1 MCALRGQQIAFL
13 RFLLHNNNNS
23 NNNNNNIII
32 IIITINI
39 NNNNK
44 QLCKDLPSTNKDQEE
59 SESSW
64 RGLVGAY
71 LWSALFR

>member
-13 RFLLHNNNNS
+13 RFLLHTTTTTTTTTTATTTTTNNNDN
-23 NNNNNNIII
+23 
-32 IIITINI
+32 INI

-59 SESSW
+59 SESS
-64 RGLVGAY
+64 
-71 LWSALFR
+71 